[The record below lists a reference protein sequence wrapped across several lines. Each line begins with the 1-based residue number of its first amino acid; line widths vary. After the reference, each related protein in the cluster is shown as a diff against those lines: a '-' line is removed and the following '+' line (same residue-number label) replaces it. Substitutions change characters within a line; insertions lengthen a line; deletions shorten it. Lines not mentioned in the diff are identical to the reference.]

1 MTAIRLKIPQTM
13 DYVGRVVSIVRRAK
27 VAVKRMEIE
36 AKDSSYYIVLDVEG
50 PADEVQWL
58 TAKLDKLPEVLEIG
72 LATPTQ
78 VIAIATKA

>member
-1 MTAIRLKIPQTM
+1 MMAIRLRIPQSM

-27 VAVKRMEIE
+27 VTVKRMEVE
-36 AKDSSYYIVLDVEG
+36 ARDSSYYVVLEVEG

-72 LATPTQ
+72 VAPAQTITI
-78 VIAIATKA
+78 VTKA